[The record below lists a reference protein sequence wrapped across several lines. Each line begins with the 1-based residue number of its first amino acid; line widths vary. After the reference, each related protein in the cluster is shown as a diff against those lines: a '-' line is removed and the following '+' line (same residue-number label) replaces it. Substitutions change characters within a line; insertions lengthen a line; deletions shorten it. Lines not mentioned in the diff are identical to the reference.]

1 MRLLSLSFAGLL
13 SACGGGAAVTAGSA
27 GFPATAGEAGT
38 TMTTSGGSGSEPVGG
53 GGTPAAT
60 GGTALGGSGAVAEG
74 GTGAAA
80 GSGEISL
87 GGTAGATGGS
97 GGSAGHGPP
106 DPALPPG
113 QNFDLSRFALQ
124 LPIANGNSVLQ
135 IKDLASYTS
144 DYFFTGTDAGMVF
157 WCPVTGATTPN
168 SHYPRTELREL
179 PDGGDWA
186 ITGHHR
192 LTASFKM
199 LQNTPSKG
207 TIIGQIHGNA
217 TDGTSEV
224 LKLEWMSNDDIVASV
239 EQNDS
244 PSQQID
250 HKMGSGYKRGELVSY
265 DFELKDAMLTV
276 TVTDTRGTQSFTTPY
291 TAASWTQDKYYF
303 KLGTYVQLDTGG
315 STVGG
320 KVAFYSLSIEHG

>member
-1 MRLLSLSFAGLL
+1 
-13 SACGGGAAVTAGSA
+13 
-27 GFPATAGEAGT
+27 
-38 TMTTSGGSGSEPVGG
+38 MTTSGGSGSEPAGAGG
-53 GGTPAAT
+53 AAT
-60 GGTALGGSGAVAEG
+60 TAGGTALGGTAATEG
-74 GTGAAA
+74 GTTATA
-80 GSGEISL
+80 GSGEITL
-87 GGTAGATGGS
+87 GGTASAAAGS
-97 GGSAGHGPP
+97 GGSAGRGAP

-124 LPIANGNSVLQ
+124 LPIADGNSVLQ
-135 IKDLASYTS
+135 VKDLASYTS
-144 DYFFTGTDAGMVF
+144 DYFFTGTDAAMVF
-157 WCPVTGATTPN
+157 WCLTTGATMPN
-168 SHYPRTELREL
+168 SHYLRTELREL

-207 TIIGQIHGNA
+207 TIVGQIHGNA

-224 LKLEWMSNDDIVASV
+224 LKLEWLSNDDIVASV

-244 PSQQID
+244 PSKQID
-250 HKMGSGYKRGELVSY
+250 HKMGSGYKRGDLVSY
-265 DFELKDAMLTV
+265 DFELKDAALTV
-276 TVTDTRGTQSFTTPY
+276 KVTDARGTQSFTTPY

-320 KVAFYSLSIEHG
+320 KVAFYSFSIEHG